1 MNEDKKEKE
10 IKELKYKVEVL
21 EQKIEGLEKDLDYI
35 VENSP
40 DFGKLR
46 YCIEEL
52 QEEVAK
58 MQNKGVGMLFTRI
71 KR

>member
-1 MNEDKKEKE
+1 MNDIDRLQKE
-10 IKELKYKVEVL
+10 IEELKQTIK
-21 EQKIEGLEKDLDYI
+21 GLERDLDYV

-40 DFGKLR
+40 DLGTLR

-58 MQNKGVGMLFTRI
+58 MQNKGAGMLFTRL
-71 KR
+71 KK

>member
-1 MNEDKKEKE
+1 MNKD
-10 IKELKYKVEVL
+10 KELKELKNKIAVL
-21 EQKIEGLEKDLDYI
+21 EQKIRGLERDLDYI

-40 DFGKLR
+40 DLGMIK

-58 MQNKGVGMLFTRI
+58 SAKQPVGMLFTRI

>member
-1 MNEDKKEKE
+1 MNKD
-10 IKELKYKVEVL
+10 KELKELKNKIAVL
-21 EQKIEGLEKDLDYI
+21 EQTIRGLEKDLDYV

-40 DFGKLR
+40 DLGMIK

-58 MQNKGVGMLFTRI
+58 SAKQPVGILFTRI

>member
-1 MNEDKKEKE
+1 MNKDKKE
-10 IKELKYKVEVL
+10 IKELKNKIEVL
-21 EQKIEGLEKDLDYI
+21 EQKIRGLERDLDYV

-40 DFGKLR
+40 DLGTLR

-58 MQNKGVGMLFTRI
+58 MQNKGAGMLFTRI

>member
-1 MNEDKKEKE
+1 MNDIDRLQKE
-10 IKELKYKVEVL
+10 IENLKQTIK
-21 EQKIEGLEKDLDYI
+21 GLERDLDYV
-35 VENSP
+35 VENIP
-40 DFGKLR
+40 DLGTIK

-58 MQNKGVGMLFTRI
+58 MQHKGAGMLFTRI

>member
-1 MNEDKKEKE
+1 MNKD
-10 IKELKYKVEVL
+10 KELKELKNKIAVL
-21 EQKIEGLEKDLDYI
+21 EQKIRGLERDLDYI

-40 DFGKLR
+40 DLGMIK

-58 MQNKGVGMLFTRI
+58 SAKQPVGMLFTRL

>member
-1 MNEDKKEKE
+1 MNKD
-10 IKELKYKVEVL
+10 KELKELKNKIAVL
-21 EQKIEGLEKDLDYI
+21 EQKIRGLERDLDYV

-40 DFGKLR
+40 DLGMIK

-58 MQNKGVGMLFTRI
+58 SAKQPVGMLFTRI

>member
-10 IKELKYKVEVL
+10 IKELKYKIEVL
-21 EQKIEGLEKDLDYI
+21 EQKIQGLEKDLDYV
-35 VENSP
+35 VENTP
-40 DFGKLR
+40 DLGTIK
-46 YCIEEL
+46 YCIEEI

-58 MQNKGVGMLFTRI
+58 MQHKGAGMLFTRI

>member
-1 MNEDKKEKE
+1 MNDIDRLQKE
-10 IKELKYKVEVL
+10 IEKLKQTIK
-21 EQKIEGLEKDLDYI
+21 GLERDLDYV
-35 VENSP
+35 VENIP
-40 DFGKLR
+40 DLGTIK

-58 MQNKGVGMLFTRI
+58 MQHKGAGMLFTRI

>member
-1 MNEDKKEKE
+1 MNDIDRLQKE
-10 IKELKYKVEVL
+10 IEELKQTIK
-21 EQKIEGLEKDLDYI
+21 GLERDLDYV

-40 DFGKLR
+40 DLGKIK

-58 MQNKGVGMLFTRI
+58 MQKQPVGMLFTRI

>member
-1 MNEDKKEKE
+1 MNKDKKE
-10 IKELKYKVEVL
+10 IQELKSKIGVL
-21 EQKIEGLEKDLDYI
+21 EQKIKGLERDLDYV

-40 DFGKLR
+40 DLGILR

-58 MQNKGVGMLFTRI
+58 MQNKGTGMLFTRI

>member
-21 EQKIEGLEKDLDYI
+21 EQRIQGLEKDLDYV
-35 VENSP
+35 VENNP
-40 DFGKLR
+40 DFGMLR

-58 MQNKGVGMLFTRI
+58 MQKQPVGMLFTRI

>member
-1 MNEDKKEKE
+1 MNDIDRLQKE
-10 IKELKYKVEVL
+10 IEELKQTIK
-21 EQKIEGLEKDLDYI
+21 GLERDLDYV

-40 DFGKLR
+40 DLGTLR

-58 MQNKGVGMLFTRI
+58 MQKQPVGMLFTRI